1 MDPITREVLSLSRG
15 SDHPVSGDVLAKA
28 KAYDEWE
35 AKRQLEALGAFKPTD
50 MVRIKARSKVWANDG
65 LKFFPKEVFET
76 PYPDARRFVEGRH
89 ADVTTEPLSQSA
101 IERHEVELGQRA
113 YREEQLAIHQRR
125 MAAVNAAMRGDI

>member
-1 MDPITREVLSLSRG
+1 MDATTREVLSLSR
-15 SDHPVSGDVLAKA
+15 DFDQPVPDDIRAKA
-28 KAYDEWE
+28 KLFDEWE
-35 AKRQLEALGAFKPTD
+35 AKRQLEALAAFKPTD

-76 PYPDARRFVEGRH
+76 PYADARRFVEGRH

-125 MAAVNAAMRGDI
+125 MAAVNAAMRGEI